1 MATFN
6 LIKITLVDIH
16 PNPDPS
22 HSPSN
27 SNTVSNQMRAI
38 YMNSRSIKAL
48 VDDNNVAGKKIS
60 KLSFFQNLVYTEQY
74 DIACVCET
82 CLNDSILDN
91 EILPGY
97 Y

>member
-6 LIKITLVDIH
+6 FIKITLVYIH
-16 PNPDPS
+16 PNPGPS

-60 KLSFFQNLVYTEQY
+60 KLSLFQNLVYNR
-74 DIACVCET
+74 AV
-82 CLNDSILDN
+82 
-91 EILPGY
+91 
-97 Y
+97 

>member
-1 MATFN
+1 
-6 LIKITLVDIH
+6 
-16 PNPDPS
+16 
-22 HSPSN
+22 
-27 SNTVSNQMRAI
+27 MRAI
-38 YMNSRSIKAL
+38 YMNSRCIKAL

-97 Y
+97 TIDLKDRCDNRRGGGVLVAIVVDKRGVLERVVH